1 MKKLYFVMAA
11 LIIASMVLTACGG
24 ESIATEAAEIASGTE
39 EATAVATEAP
49 AATEAAAATIKV
61 GEVTDLGGIDDKS
74 FNANGWAGAQKAA
87 EELGVEAKYLE
98 STQQADYAKNIQQF
112 VDEGTNLIV
121 TVGFLLGVDTATA
134 AKANPDTHF
143 AIVDYAY
150 PDCFGTQVEGKDC
163 GSATELPNV
172 LGLTFQIDQAG
183 FLAGYAAAAS
193 TETGKVATFGGINIP
208 PVASFMI
215 GFEKGVLYYN
225 EQNGTAVEVLGWNT
239 EANDGSFTGNF
250 DSLDDGR
257 SFAESFVQEGAD
269 IIMPVAGP
277 VGLGSAAYCQESGA
291 CKIIGVDVDWT
302 VSAPEYKDIIL
313 TSVLKNINVAVYD
326 AIQAE
331 VDGTFAGGVYVG
343 TVENGGVGISDVA
356 GASDDLNAQ
365 LDAVTQGIIDGSIA
379 TR

>member
-1 MKKLYFVMAA
+1 MKKLYFVMVA
-11 LIIASMVLTACGG
+11 LIIASMILAACG
-24 ESIATEAAEIASGTE
+24 
-39 EATAVATEAP
+39 AP
-49 AATEAAAATIKV
+49 AATEAAATEAAATEAATEAAATEAPATEAAAVVKV

-74 FNANGWAGAQKAA
+74 FNANGWAGAQKAVA
-87 EELGVEAKYLE
+87 ELGVEAKYLE

-150 PDCFGTQVEGKDC
+150 PDCFDPAEEGKSC
-163 GSATELPNV
+163 GSSTELPNV

-183 FLAGYAAAAS
+183 FLAGYAAAGS
-193 TETGKVATFGGINIP
+193 TQTGKVATFGGINIP
-208 PVASFMI
+208 PVVSFMI
-215 GFEKGVLYYN
+215 GYEKGVQYYN

-356 GASDDLNAQ
+356 GASDELKAQ
-365 LDAVTQGIIDGSIA
+365 LDAVKQGIIDGSIA
-379 TR
+379 TK

>member
-1 MKKLYFVMAA
+1 M
-11 LIIASMVLTACGG
+11 ACG
-24 ESIATEAAEIASGTE
+24 
-39 EATAVATEAP
+39 VR
-49 AATEAAAATIKV
+49 
-61 GEVTDLGGIDDKS
+61 
-74 FNANGWAGAQKAA
+74 
-87 EELGVEAKYLE
+87 
-98 STQQADYAKNIQQF
+98 
-112 VDEGTNLIV
+112 
-121 TVGFLLGVDTATA
+121 
-134 AKANPDTHF
+134 
-143 AIVDYAY
+143 
-150 PDCFGTQVEGKDC
+150 
-163 GSATELPNV
+163 
-172 LGLTFQIDQAG
+172 
-183 FLAGYAAAAS
+183 
-193 TETGKVATFGGINIP
+193 
-208 PVASFMI
+208 
-215 GFEKGVLYYN
+215 
-225 EQNGTAVEVLGWNT
+225 
-239 EANDGSFTGNF
+239 
-250 DSLDDGR
+250 LDDGR